1 MQHVREQ
8 FVCRECETF
17 ICRKCEKISQAPAQF
32 HVLPRGFAS
41 PSRLAMILFE
51 VWAAS
56 AARSAVLTLR
66 AEGIDRAWLTRS
78 AAAPQ

>member
-1 MQHVREQ
+1 MRGN

-41 PSRLAMILFE
+41 PPAGHDPVRGMGSISRSIGSPNATRRGHRSSLADK
-51 VWAAS
+51 VGS
-56 AARSAVLTLR
+56 
-66 AEGIDRAWLTRS
+66 
-78 AAAPQ
+78 APQ